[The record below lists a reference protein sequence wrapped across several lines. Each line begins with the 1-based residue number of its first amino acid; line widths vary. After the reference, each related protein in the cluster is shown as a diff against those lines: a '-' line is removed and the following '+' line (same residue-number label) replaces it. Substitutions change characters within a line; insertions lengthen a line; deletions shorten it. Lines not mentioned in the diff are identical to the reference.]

1 MSGRTQPCVLIVDDD
16 DDLREVI
23 AEHLTREGFIVAQAP
38 TGADA
43 LDRLKAFA
51 YDGLV
56 IDLKLPD
63 ADGLDI
69 LNAAM
74 TRYPE
79 VVAVVMTGFGGVEEA
94 VAAIKRGA
102 IDFFIKPVQLAQL
115 SRVLAAA
122 INEPRLR
129 QENAELRAQLRDRYR
144 FDNVIGQSGAM
155 QQVFQSLELVAP
167 MNSTVLIQGETG
179 TGKELIARTIH
190 HNSPRADQ
198 RFVAFN
204 AAAIPEPLAEAEL
217 FGHAKG
223 AFTGA
228 IASRVGR
235 FELAHRGTLFI
246 DEVALM
252 SMSLQAKLLRA
263 LQEREIERVGESRP
277 IKFDARVVAA
287 TNMELKKMVKEGT
300 FREDLYYRLNVIPVT
315 LPPLRERR
323 EDIALIA
330 RHFVAKSCKSNNL
343 PLKTLTQEAVRAL
356 MGYTWPG
363 NIRQLENAIEH
374 AVAMSGPEREIAP
387 STLPADVLES
397 SGSLLMPTVAI
408 PDEGLNFQS
417 VVSQLERELITRCL
431 EKTGGNKRQA
441 ARLLQLSRTTLIDK
455 LHRLNIAAA
464 AGARRQLGIAQV
476 TTNVVVPGPAS
487 CSMSEPPDWRAR
499 ARATGSPRPTARSP
513 VRVVKKGSKM
523 RSRSASGMPCPV
535 SLTAIRT
542 APLSRSHADSQ
553 LPLRLIGQRFFG
565 IEDQI
570 QQHLQHGA
578 PVGRDG
584 HRLRRQVRRGH
595 DAGPAQVVAP

>member
-16 DDLREVI
+16 DDLRDVI
-23 AEHLTREGFIVAQAP
+23 AEHLTREGFTVAQAP

-43 LDRLKAFA
+43 LDRLKGFA

-69 LNAAM
+69 LNAALA
-74 TRYPE
+74 RYPE
-79 VVAVVMTGFGGVEEA
+79 IVAVVMTGFGGVEEA

-102 IDFFIKPVQLAQL
+102 VDFFIKPVQLPQL

-144 FDNVIGQSGAM
+144 FDNVIGQGGSM
-155 QQVFQSLELVAP
+155 QQVFQSLELIAP

-235 FELAHRGTLFI
+235 FELAHKGTLFI

-277 IKFDARVVAA
+277 IKFDTRIVAA
-287 TNMELKKMVKEGT
+287 TNMELKKMVKEGS
-300 FREDLYYRLNVIPVT
+300 FREDLYYRLNVIPIT

-330 RHFVAKSCKSNNL
+330 RHFVGKSCKSNNL
-343 PLKTLTQEAVRAL
+343 ALKTLTQEAVRAL
-356 MGYTWPG
+356 MAYNWPG

-387 STLPADVLES
+387 SALPADVLES

-417 VVSQLERELITRCL
+417 VVQQLERELITRCL

-464 AGARRQLGIAQV
+464 A
-476 TTNVVVPGPAS
+476 
-487 CSMSEPPDWRAR
+487 EP
-499 ARATGSPRPTARSP
+499 
-513 VRVVKKGSKM
+513 
-523 RSRSASGMPCPV
+523 
-535 SLTAIRT
+535 
-542 APLSRSHADSQ
+542 
-553 LPLRLIGQRFFG
+553 
-565 IEDQI
+565 
-570 QQHLQHGA
+570 
-578 PVGRDG
+578 
-584 HRLRRQVRRGH
+584 
-595 DAGPAQVVAP
+595 VAN